1 MVEFE
6 LHGLNKRQMI
16 LADIIWACDTKDRVN
31 KFIAGLPTKELR
43 NEAEAIVDLMVL
55 AVVEQCY
62 DGINDNMDEA
72 QSVLQKYNTKK
83 G

>member
-1 MVEFE
+1 MVSFE
-6 LHGLNKRQMI
+6 LYGLNKRQMF
-16 LADIIWACDTKDRVN
+16 LADIIWSCDTKANVA
-31 KFIAGLPTKELR
+31 KVIAGLPTKELR

-62 DGINDNMDEA
+62 DGITDNFDEA
-72 QSVLQKYNTKK
+72 NAVLAKARR